1 MKWLLFI
8 LWGFVFLIPQSSLRL
23 PFFGFEL
30 GIHTNYILII
40 YAAFNL
46 PFWEGLIG
54 CVLVSTLLS
63 TLSQIP
69 PSLIIMSNGI
79 LFIAIQTIVDRLYT
93 EAYITKTL
101 WVFPFS
107 ILYQFLNALALNP
120 GWIFWGDADSW
131 FNFILQGALDV
142 LISFPLFI
150 VLDITYEGWNSVFS
164 SRRANLTGADMYQV
178 KNPQRKYIS

>member
-1 MKWLLFI
+1 MSWLFFI
-8 LWGFVFLIPQSSLRL
+8 LWGFLFLIPQSSLRF

-30 GIHTNYILII
+30 GIHTNYILVI
-40 YAAFNL
+40 YAAFTF

-54 CVLVSTLLS
+54 CILVSALLS

-69 PSLIIMSNGI
+69 PSLMIMSNGI

-107 ILYQFLNALALNP
+107 MMYQFLNALALNP

-131 FNFILQGALDV
+131 FHIGLQGILDV
-142 LISFPLFI
+142 LISFPMFMI
-150 VLDITYEGWNSVFS
+150 LDFTYEFWTRIFS

-178 KNPQRKYIS
+178 KSQQRKFIS